1 MFLDAYKKA
10 AMVILKKPLVL
21 WGLSLMYVLLIY
33 LAAIFTGIIP
43 VVYMI
48 ISYVLSVGMTKVYL
62 DGLKGK
68 EVSSEQLFEGFSD
81 KWGRIA
87 GALAWRDLWILIWAL
102 VPVAGPIIAII
113 KAYEYRFV
121 PYIVA
126 TRPEVKAT
134 EALKLSMKETEGK
147 KGQMFLAD
155 FLLGFIIFAAYLAI
169 FIVMAIFGAIPYI
182 GGLFIAVFGLVII
195 LLTIAILAFY
205 SIFTGLYQASFYDD
219 GEAVAE
225 VVVEE
230 VPAIEETVEV
240 TE

>member
-1 MFLDAYKKA
+1 
-10 AMVILKKPLVL
+10 
-21 WGLSLMYVLLIY
+21 
-33 LAAIFTGIIP
+33 
-43 VVYMI
+43 
-48 ISYVLSVGMTKVYL
+48 
-62 DGLKGK
+62 
-68 EVSSEQLFEGFSD
+68 
-81 KWGRIA
+81 
-87 GALAWRDLWILIWAL
+87 
-102 VPVAGPIIAII
+102 
-113 KAYEYRFV
+113 
-121 PYIVA
+121 
-126 TRPEVKAT
+126 
-134 EALKLSMKETEGK
+134 MKETEGK